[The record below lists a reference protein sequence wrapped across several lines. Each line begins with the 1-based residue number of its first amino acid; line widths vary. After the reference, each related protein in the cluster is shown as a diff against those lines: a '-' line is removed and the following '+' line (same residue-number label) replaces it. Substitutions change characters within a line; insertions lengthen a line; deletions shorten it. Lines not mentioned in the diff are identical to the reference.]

1 MYCFHSLFYFTHT
14 KLKWPWARDAR
25 EVRHM
30 VWEHGPLRTPTLPGG
45 SWAKTGWPVGSL
57 WETSACWDGGGGGGA
72 QLTGLLP
79 GKVLPSPG
87 PGWNGDQS
95 CQELP
100 SALNKPENTA
110 PGRANHEAEKV
121 LCCRPRATMWPR
133 KEP

>member
-1 MYCFHSLFYFTHT
+1 
-14 KLKWPWARDAR
+14 
-25 EVRHM
+25 M
-30 VWEHGPLRTPTLPGG
+30 VWEHVPLRTPTLPGG
-45 SWAKTGWPVGSL
+45 SWAKTLACGQPVGDLSL
-57 WETSACWDGGGGGGA
+57 LGWGWGGGGA